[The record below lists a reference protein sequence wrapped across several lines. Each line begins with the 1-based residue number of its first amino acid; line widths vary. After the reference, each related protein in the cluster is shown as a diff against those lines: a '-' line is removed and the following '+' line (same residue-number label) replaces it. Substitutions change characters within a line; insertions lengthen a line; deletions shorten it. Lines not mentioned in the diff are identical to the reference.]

1 MVCGSII
8 YVDDD
13 SPIMKSVA
21 ITKEEKE
28 DEESLE
34 QIIDRYSDEEEKVEA
49 EAEAQD

>member
-1 MVCGSII
+1 
-8 YVDDD
+8 
-13 SPIMKSVA
+13 MKSVA

-34 QIIDRYSDEEEKVEA
+34 QIIDRYSDEEDKVEA

>member
-1 MVCGSII
+1 M

-13 SPIMKSVA
+13 SQIMKSVA

-28 DEESLE
+28 QESLE